1 MQKSKKRTMTRKNK
15 TSKRRGGGWLPDFES
30 MFGSKK
36 TDEQVLAPAGAT
48 GPSAPEPAAAPADAP
63 VRAADAP
70 VRAAD
75 ARYSQVNVVD
85 NVKAATG
92 GKQRKG
98 SRRYRKSKR

>member
-15 TSKRRGGGWLPDFES
+15 TSKRRGGGWLPDFGS

-36 TDEQVLAPAGAT
+36 PDVQGAEQVVA
-48 GPSAPEPAAAPADAP
+48 SEPAAAPAAAP
-63 VRAADAP
+63 VRVPADTAAP
-70 VRAAD
+70 VPAVLD
-75 ARYSQVNVVD
+75 SQVNVDD
-85 NVKAATG
+85 NVKAAIG

>member
-15 TSKRRGGGWLPDFES
+15 TSKRRGGGWLPDFGS

-36 TDEQVLAPAGAT
+36 PDVQVLAPDVASV
-48 GPSAPEPAAAPADAP
+48 PPRAPAVAPDVAPAAAP
-63 VRAADAP
+63 
-70 VRAAD
+70 
-75 ARYSQVNVVD
+75 SQVNVDD
-85 NVKAATG
+85 NVKAAIG